1 MDIYTHTAL
10 VLLVI
15 LLTYLI
21 TYFLSMKKYI
31 EYGVEYILAKLERE
45 NFIRVEYSGP
55 VKKLI
60 TVSETHSELYMENEI
75 LKNNVHELE
84 KQLNEA
90 RKKVVDKVV

>member
-55 VKKLI
+55 IKKLI

-75 LKNNVHELE
+75 LKKNVHELE

-90 RKKVVDKVV
+90 RKKVVDKLA

>member
-90 RKKVVDKVV
+90 RKKVVDKLA

>member
-75 LKNNVHELE
+75 LKDNVHELE

-90 RKKVVDKVV
+90 RKKVVDKLA

>member
-15 LLTYLI
+15 VVTYI
-21 TYFLSMKKYI
+21 VTHFISMKKHI
-31 EYGVEYILAKLERE
+31 DFGVEYVLAKLERE
-45 NFIRVEYSGP
+45 NYIRVEYSGP
-55 VKKLI
+55 AKKLI

>member
-15 LLTYLI
+15 VVTYI
-21 TYFLSMKKYI
+21 VTHFISMKKHI
-31 EYGVEYILAKLERE
+31 DFGVEYVLAKLERE
-45 NFIRVEYSGP
+45 NYIRVEYSGP
-55 VKKLI
+55 AKKLI

-75 LKNNVHELE
+75 LKNNVYELE

-90 RKKVVDKVV
+90 RKKVVDKLA

>member
-55 VKKLI
+55 IKKLI

-90 RKKVVDKVV
+90 RKKVVDKLA

>member
-15 LLTYLI
+15 VLTYLI

-31 EYGVEYILAKLERE
+31 ENGVEYILAKLERE

-55 VKKLI
+55 IKKLI

-90 RKKVVDKVV
+90 RKKVVDKLV

>member
-1 MDIYTHTAL
+1 VDIYTHTAL

-15 LLTYLI
+15 VLTYLI

-60 TVSETHSELYMENEI
+60 TVSETHSELHMENEI

-90 RKKVVDKVV
+90 RKKVVDKLA

>member
-1 MDIYTHTAL
+1 VDIYTHTAL

-75 LKNNVHELE
+75 LKDNVHELE

-90 RKKVVDKVV
+90 RKKVVDKLA

>member
-90 RKKVVDKVV
+90 RKKVVDKVA

>member
-55 VKKLI
+55 IKKLI

-90 RKKVVDKVV
+90 RKKVVDKLV

>member
-15 LLTYLI
+15 VVTYLATHFI
-21 TYFLSMKKYI
+21 SMKKHI
-31 EYGVEYILAKLERE
+31 EYGVEYVLAKLERE

-55 VKKLI
+55 IKKLI

-84 KQLNEA
+84 KQLNEV

>member
-1 MDIYTHTAL
+1 VDIYTHTAL

-55 VKKLI
+55 IKKLI

-90 RKKVVDKVV
+90 RKKVVDKLA

>member
-1 MDIYTHTAL
+1 VDIYTHTAL

-55 VKKLI
+55 IKKLI

>member
-90 RKKVVDKVV
+90 RKKVVDKLV

>member
-55 VKKLI
+55 VNKLI

-90 RKKVVDKVV
+90 RKKVVDKLA

>member
-55 VKKLI
+55 IKKLI

>member
-75 LKNNVHELE
+75 LKDNVHELE

>member
-1 MDIYTHTAL
+1 MDIYIHTAL

-15 LLTYLI
+15 VLTYLI

-55 VKKLI
+55 IKKLI

-90 RKKVVDKVV
+90 RKKVVDKLV